1 MLNKEGFNAWAGNY
15 DETISKSSQ
24 GYPFEGYYD
33 VLGFV
38 QNSVIIGENT
48 KVLDLGIG
56 TGLLTYEIYKKG
68 AKIIGVDFSEKMI
81 EEAYKKMPNGT
92 FYVYDFNDRMIS
104 PLNDHEYDYII
115 SSYAIHHVKD
125 ERKVDLFKELISLLK
140 SGGKMFI
147 ADIAFENNHHLD
159 QVRQET
165 NGWDEDEYYIVWDN
179 FREKLNKSG
188 LDGKYHQISMCAGVI
203 EIFKD
208 Y

>member
-1 MLNKEGFNAWAGNY
+1 MLNKEGFNEWAGNY

-68 AKIIGVDFSEKMI
+68 AEIIGVDFSEKMI

-92 FYVYDFNDRMIS
+92 FYAYDFQDKIIS
-104 PLNDHEYDYII
+104 PLYDHQYDYII
-115 SSYAIHHVKD
+115 SSYAIHHVND
-125 ERKVDLFKELISLLK
+125 GRKIDLFKQLTGLLK
-140 SGGKMFI
+140 SGGKIII
-147 ADIAFENNHHLD
+147 ADVAFENNHHVN

-165 NGWDEDEYYIVWDN
+165 DGWDEDEYYIVWDD
-179 FREKLNKSG
+179 FQEKLNKSG
-188 LDGKYHQISMCAGVI
+188 LQGSYHQISKCAGVI
-203 EIFKD
+203 EVK
-208 Y
+208 